1 MNKAN
6 FIKAAVAALSGL
18 ASSFFHAY
26 GAIFICVC
34 VAIGLDVVTGLIKS
48 KVTGVPISSKVGA
61 AGFWRKVALF
71 FALAFGIFLDAF
83 IPLMFGV
90 VAVDLPFKMPV
101 GMIIGCYIVINESIS
116 IFENLDKAAPT
127 ALPKWIKKLLKGAGK
142 TIEDGGQTND
152 KNQSSNT

>member
-1 MNKAN
+1 
-6 FIKAAVAALSGL
+6 
-18 ASSFFHAY
+18 
-26 GAIFICVC
+26 
-34 VAIGLDVVTGLIKS
+34 
-48 KVTGVPISSKVGA
+48 VGA

-116 IFENLDKAAPT
+116 IFENLDDAAPT